1 MKLYGHVFLLI
12 KHGMAGVVHSISAN
26 IDRIIWAELNRSKVW
41 GARFRFIG
49 DGCVY
54 VTLQT
59 QMLQRNN
66 IYSNN
71 ASIIKQIVV
80 TNIFFGQY
88 MLIKLF
94 NLS

>member
-1 MKLYGHVFLLI
+1 
-12 KHGMAGVVHSISAN
+12 MAGVVHSISAN

-41 GARFRFIG
+41 GAGFRFID

-59 QMLQRNN
+59 QMLQINN